1 MVCPVFA
8 SSPAQVGDKRKFNVA
23 LITLKAKGATGELPG
38 GDDLNGDALALAP
51 DVTTI
56 SGAQKDATA
65 IAAIQDALTRT
76 NADGK
81 CCTSNAS
88 KIQKFTILNR
98 DFSSSTNELTPTL
111 KTKRSVVEQM
121 NAATIEKMYASK
133 DIYVPCED

>member
-1 MVCPVFA
+1 MFFFDIFCFVCFCVFVWF
-8 SSPAQVGDKRKFNVA
+8 SFSFFVQGFEFA
-23 LITLKAKGATGELPG
+23 LR
-38 GDDLNGDALALAP
+38 
-51 DVTTI
+51 
-56 SGAQKDATA
+56 S
-65 IAAIQDALTRT
+65 AA
-76 NADGK
+76 
-81 CCTSNAS
+81 CPSNAS